1 MCAFALFQNSALLLA
16 IFYEGSQEKKFSDT
30 EKSRQF
36 DQRSTSNI
44 NPIQVT
50 KSVNCASYLWILIL
64 RGPRINQVMK

>member
-1 MCAFALFQNSALLLA
+1 MKARKK
-16 IFYEGSQEKKFSDT
+16 KKFPDT

-36 DQRSTSNI
+36 DQRSASNL

-64 RGPRINQVMK
+64 RGPGINQVMK